1 MPSLRISFNTHFDVL
16 YDIFVQFVNRFGGSG
31 DCLSWRGDRL
41 SDRARADPHRLGV
54 WDVYRD
60 LRGVSGVDVG
70 APSGARSS
78 IYRATAVLTPD
89 GRGLRRGV
97 KLINVLSLP
106 LVRQY
111 NRSNDLSRTTAGG

>member
-41 SDRARADPHRLGV
+41 SDRARADPHRLGM

-60 LRGVSGVDVG
+60 LRAVSRTDGG
-70 APSGARSS
+70 APRRARNRV
-78 IYRATAVLTPD
+78 YCAAALLTPAQRGTMRAVLRAD
-89 GRGLRRGV
+89 GPWWRRGEGQ
-97 KLINVLSLP
+97 
-106 LVRQY
+106 R
-111 NRSNDLSRTTAGG
+111 RAERCM

>member
-54 WDVYRD
+54 WAVYRD
-60 LRGVSGVDVG
+60 LRAVSRTDVG
-70 APSGARSS
+70 APRGAGNS
-78 IYRATAVLTPD
+78 IYRATAALGFLAPD
-89 GRGLRRGV
+89 GGAKGGPKGGRLVVEEGGRAKTGREMYVV
-97 KLINVLSLP
+97 KW
-106 LVRQY
+106 
-111 NRSNDLSRTTAGG
+111 